1 MELKLKRI
9 AKKSTY
15 TIGRLFIDDAY
26 FCDTIEDKDRGLRQ
40 CDGEAAC
47 RKKKIKGMTAIPSG
61 RYRVTLGVY
70 SLRFGKQEKYKFCG
84 GFLPRLVDVPAYEG
98 VLIHIGNTSLDTDGC
113 IIVGQNKV
121 RGMVIKSRETFEAL
135 YAKIKEAKVRGEEV
149 WITIE

>member
-15 TIGRLFIDDAY
+15 TIGRLYIDEAY
-26 FCDTIEDKDRGLRQ
+26 FCDTIEDTDRGLRQ
-40 CDGEAAC
+40 YEGEAAC
-47 RKKKIKGMTAIPSG
+47 KKKKIKGVTAIPTG
-61 RYRVTLGVY
+61 RYRLTLGVY
-70 SLRFGKQEKYKFCG
+70 SQRFGKQEKYNFTG

-98 VLIHIGNTSLDTDGC
+98 VLIHIGNTAKDTEGC

-135 YAKIKEAKVRGEEV
+135 YAKIKEAKVSGEEV
-149 WITIE
+149 WINIE